1 VEEEKEGGEKP
12 PAGEPFVAKTG
23 AARGR
28 SRTRR
33 DRLLPLLPLP
43 PRRAYLLF
51 FLAGQPLRRPSP
63 TRSTSASGHRGED
76 AASSLL
82 WMPRPSSRG
91 GTPAAPRRHAA
102 AGNAGHRARLGHDF
116 LQVPP
121 PSPTRARRPP
131 SLPPLAVGR
140 RPVSVAT
147 APCRRARVAFTTRE
161 SSRARPC
168 EPRRPRPGVH
178 PSTRAPQPWRQG
190 RAFGPFSCL
199 RRRSPQCLGRPC
211 RRDPAV
217 AMWVVHM
224 VAKRRGR
231 HVLGH
236 PEHTAVHPRR
246 VRANQPRAPRSPPPM
261 ASSRA
266 PP

>member
-1 VEEEKEGGEKP
+1 VIVCFP
-12 PAGEPFVAKTG
+12 YFLCLPDAPTSSSSSPASRSAALHRRAPLRPVATEV
-23 AARGR
+23 
-28 SRTRR
+28 RT
-33 DRLLPLLPLP
+33 PLLPSC
-43 PRRAYLLF
+43 
-51 FLAGQPLRRPSP
+51 GC
-63 TRSTSASGHRGED
+63 H
-76 AASSLL
+76 
-82 WMPRPSSRG
+82 
-91 GTPAAPRRHAA
+91 
-102 AGNAGHRARLGHDF
+102 GHRAEAERLP
-116 LQVPP
+116 LRAATPP
-121 PSPTRARRPP
+121 LVMPAIEPGWDTISCRCRRLHQHARVAR
-131 SLPPLAVGR
+131 LAYPPLAVGR